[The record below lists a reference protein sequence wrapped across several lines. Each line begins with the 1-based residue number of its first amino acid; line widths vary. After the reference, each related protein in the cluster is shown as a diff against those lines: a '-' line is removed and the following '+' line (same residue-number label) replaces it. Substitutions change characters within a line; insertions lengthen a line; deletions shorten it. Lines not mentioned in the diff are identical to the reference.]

1 MFHWKDWRYFIY
13 TMLGKSCHH
22 QHDDLCT
29 LPPGSPVVYPI
40 VHNADMNKIAKS
52 KAIEPIKIVHN
63 DSKVSLEP
71 FRRQFA
77 LTIPGK
83 IKRDTSYGSTHS
95 NMSAE
100 QIQNQHDMLQLS
112 DQPLSLEDMA
122 TIVSGSLSL
131 VNGDNSSDED
141 EKELKYLAEGV
152 NDTITNNACNT
163 VLANWVGSSFASRQK
178 DNSSETASV
187 DSATL
192 VVFAEKKKQ
201 LKEKLQERNATYCKT
216 KAHNDQKAAIL
227 ESDAAEIDGL
237 QVFRNSYNMWKQQ
250 GRKTRSSF
258 PSPIV
263 VKSLTSTAN
272 ETGVS
277 SSITSSIT
285 SIRY

>member
-22 QHDDLCT
+22 EHEALCV

-40 VHNADMNKIAKS
+40 VHNADTKKIAKS
-52 KAIEPIKIVHN
+52 QSIEPVNIIHN
-63 DSKVSLEP
+63 DSRISLEP

-77 LTIPGK
+77 LTIPK
-83 IKRDTSYGSTHS
+83 KVKRDTSYGSAHS

-122 TIVSGSLSL
+122 TIVSGSVSL
-131 VNGDNSSDED
+131 VNGDHSSDED
-141 EKELKYLAEGV
+141 EEDLKYLAEGV
-152 NDTITNNACNT
+152 TDTITVNHCDKAST
-163 VLANWVGSSFASRQK
+163 NWVTSAFTCRQK
-178 DNSSETASV
+178 DNLSDTASV

-192 VVFAEKKKQ
+192 IVFAEKKKQ
-201 LKEKLQERNATYCKT
+201 LKDKLQERNATYCKA
-216 KAHNDQKAAIL
+216 KAHNEQKSAIL

-250 GRKTRSSF
+250 GRRTRSSLS
-258 PSPIV
+258 SPIV
-263 VKSLTSTAN
+263 VKSTTSAASDTGVTSTVTN
-272 ETGVS
+272 
-277 SSITSSIT
+277 SITSF
-285 SIRY
+285 RY